1 MYKLSL
7 TGFDERC
14 LRARYNLLFTFLTL
28 LALFLTTPTH
38 AADKLRVGKA
48 SPTSDVMLPVDIG
61 AKTGIFGKHGLDVEI
76 ITFSGGAKLHQA
88 MAAEATDIGVG
99 AGTELALV
107 AKGAPEIAIAN
118 VAGPVLFLGIGVA
131 ADSKMRTADDLK
143 GAKIGVSSN
152 GSLTYWLAQELA
164 RVKGWGP
171 NGVTPV
177 TTGNDSAAYV
187 AALRTHAI
195 DAFLS
200 TTSLSFQL
208 EEKGEGR
215 LLLPVS
221 QYTGNMAAGTIF
233 VTKGFADKNPD
244 AVRRFLAGWFET
256 IDFMRHNKAEAVTMT
271 AALTGFSLAVQ
282 GKEYDLTMPMFT
294 KDGKFDAESLATLKR
309 SFVDLKILETP
320 PDMSKLYTEAFLPQR

>member
-1 MYKLSL
+1 MRNALGRGAALVLVALSL
-7 TGFDERC
+7 T
-14 LRARYNLLFTFLTL
+14 
-28 LALFLTTPTH
+28 TPAF
-38 AADKLRVGKA
+38 AADKLRAGKA

-61 AKTGIFGKHGLDVEI
+61 VKTGIFAKHGLDVEV

-88 MAAEATDIGVG
+88 MAADAVDIGVG
-99 AGTELALV
+99 AGTELALL

-118 VAGPVLFLGIGVA
+118 VAGKVLFLGIGVG
-131 ADSKMRTADDLK
+131 ADSKARTVDDLK

-177 TTGNDSAAYV
+177 TTGNDATAYV
-187 AALRTHAI
+187 AALKTHAI

-208 EEKGEGR
+208 EEKNEGR

-221 QYTGNMAAGTIF
+221 TYTGNMAAGVIF
-233 VTKGFADKNPD
+233 ATKDYAEKHPD
-244 AVRRFLAGWFET
+244 AVKRFLAGWFDT
-256 IDFMRHNKAEAVTMT
+256 IDFMRHNKAETIKMT
-271 AALTGFSLAVQ
+271 AGLTGFSEAVQ
-282 GKEYDLTMPMFT
+282 SKEYDLTMPMFS
-294 KDGKFDAESLATLKR
+294 KDGKFDAESLATLQR
-309 SFVDLKILETP
+309 NFADLKILETP
-320 PDMSKLYTEAFLPQR
+320 PDMSTLYTEKFLPKN